1 MALFSPAPRS
11 TVSGR
16 GFSPAPQFPV
26 KLGLHLAQPVVHSPG
41 ACVVRRVSQAFSLFS
56 FSFLSCRSRSSLS
69 GNCCA
74 SEHELLV
81 TVNARGSDPGGTV
94 TGVTWLLS
102 SFSLRAGPSTF
113 LSSSPGSS
121 TTTVRSWGS
130 KRWLLRFPL
139 GEEAERLAFTCGA
152 SSRGS
157 VASGAIVLLPRAVGT
172 GADAIGSRRMRDNSC
187 VQRKNHPASRFMGR
201 RRLQAP

>member
-11 TVSGR
+11 TVLGR
-16 GFSPAPQFPV
+16 GVSPAPQLPV
-26 KLGLHLAQPVVHSPG
+26 KLGLHLAHPVVHSPG

-81 TVNARGSDPGGTV
+81 TVNARGSDPGTV

-121 TTTVRSWGS
+121 TTTVRSWGVGFYVS
-130 KRWLLRFPL
+130 RWGKKPSGSLSPA
-139 GEEAERLAFTCGA
+139 GCPVEEMWPRERLFSFRVRWVREQMQLGHGGCVTTPVC
-152 SSRGS
+152 
-157 VASGAIVLLPRAVGT
+157 SGRIILPPVSWERRPP
-172 GADAIGSRRMRDNSC
+172 DA
-187 VQRKNHPASRFMGR
+187 P
-201 RRLQAP
+201 